1 VEARRVE
8 HLETFVGTGYLDVG
22 VNYELNIILD
32 MHYLKPTKTCWLM
45 MAAPSAGDVCK
56 DDFFVMFCLL
66 VLYISVCWVDACTAD
81 VTRYTKCFFQSVSL
95 MLPCC
100 SVSLMLPC
108 CSVFNLLA
116 GAVTDDMSVKC
127 LLGRVTLALSM
138 LGLPPMQ
145 CNLSVLVKLQAASHF
160 SRTDQGLKQL

>member
-1 VEARRVE
+1 
-8 HLETFVGTGYLDVG
+8 
-22 VNYELNIILD
+22 
-32 MHYLKPTKTCWLM
+32 

-56 DDFFVMFCLL
+56 DNFFVMFRLL

-81 VTRYTKCFFQSVSL
+81 VTCYTKCFFQSVSL

-100 SVSLMLPC
+100 SV
-108 CSVFNLLA
+108 FNLLA
-116 GAVTDDMSVKC
+116 GPVTDDMSVKC

-145 CNLSVLVKLQAASHF
+145 YNLSVLVKLQAASHF